1 MNAPWGFYLN
11 SISGAAL
18 CALLARLLW
27 TVTPE
32 TLPRREA
39 WTRHRIWGLVIGYA
53 VLIPCVPLA
62 RVVSPYFL
70 LPLLWPLALI
80 SPVVCA
86 FYVDYPNARAIG
98 GALILVSY
106 FTVHYTFDLRLP
118 AAPALTVLAWL
129 VGVAGIWLSAQPWK
143 LRDWFRAGR
152 RFRRIAAAVFALFA
166 LALAGEALWRL
177 C

>member
-62 RVVSPYFL
+62 RVVSP
-70 LPLLWPLALI
+70 
-80 SPVVCA
+80 
-86 FYVDYPNARAIG
+86 
-98 GALILVSY
+98 
-106 FTVHYTFDLRLP
+106 
-118 AAPALTVLAWL
+118 
-129 VGVAGIWLSAQPWK
+129 
-143 LRDWFRAGR
+143 
-152 RFRRIAAAVFALFA
+152 
-166 LALAGEALWRL
+166 
-177 C
+177 